1 MTIRSLLEHV
11 GLGTTGRDIYVG
23 DRLVDPAPLTA
34 IGDPMNDQQLA
45 IPAVESLV
53 ERRAARRRPAKTFQP
68 PTYGDFAVATV
79 QAFDQSLNNTGVVI
93 LRSYGTGITLLAT
106 GMIRPFADTAK
117 LQSWEGN
124 YARAQDIHDG
134 IVYHRTGYGS
144 MVDDIV
150 YERPPVHGKRTESI
164 ILAGRE
170 VHRATSGKAV
180 MVDNRHA
187 KKLLIGHPGSKAR
200 PVTKAH
206 VKEAVERYITP
217 PEASGKT
224 MPWNEHVRDACMLAL
239 AWLLDEKERQDQAAV
254 VALAD
259 AA

>member
-1 MTIRSLLEHV
+1 V
-11 GLGTTGRDIYVG
+11 
-23 DRLVDPAPLTA
+23 
-34 IGDPMNDQQLA
+34 NNQLA
-45 IPAVESLV
+45 IPAVERIV
-53 ERRAARRRPAKTFQP
+53 RRNAFRPPSF
-68 PTYGDFAVATV
+68 GDFAVATV

-93 LRSYGTGITLLAT
+93 LRSHGTGITLLAT
-106 GMIRPFADTAK
+106 GMIRPFAKTTE

-134 IVYHRTGYGS
+134 IVYHRTGYAS
-144 MVDDIV
+144 MADAVV

-170 VHRATSGKAV
+170 VHRATDGKAI

-187 KKLLIGHPGSKAR
+187 KKVILGRAGSSKN

-206 VKEAVERYITP
+206 VKEAVEAYITP

-224 MPWNEHVRDACMLAL
+224 MPWNEHIRDACLLAL
-239 AWLLDEKERQDQAAV
+239 AWLYDEKQRQAQEAAQAQPLAV
-254 VALAD
+254 